1 MLVQGKKD
9 VTLRRMLRDSIDDQ
23 VTMFELFTN
32 VKEVADGDAEI
43 VAGVD
48 ACMKHWAAMSRE
60 YQGKEA
66 ALMSNMRKLQ
76 DTCKLNV
83 DGFNEGLLRMR
94 RFAKDR
100 QVIQELCGDALAGL
114 KSGMN
119 EVVSLGE
126 QVAQTRAHILAKA
139 QMRIRR
145 EREVALETAQSEIAA
160 HKRKAEAQRNE
171 LADSQ
176 RDMARQ
182 LEECRAQ
189 QQIESNKLCEMLAGV
204 KAQASQVTS
213 MQGELA
219 AKQAEIQELR
229 KDLSGLS
236 KRDAQLEASLGEKQ
250 AHINKLL
257 SGTRFRDWFKLRAAG
272 FRAKHS
278 SSVSLA
284 AFN

>member
-9 VTLRRMLRDSIDDQ
+9 VTLRRMLRESIDDQ

-48 ACMKHWAAMSRE
+48 ACMKHWTAMSRE

-66 ALMSNMRKLQ
+66 ALMSHMRQLQ

-83 DGFNEGLLRMR
+83 DGLNEGLLRMR
-94 RFAKDR
+94 HFAKDR
-100 QVIQELCGDALAGL
+100 QEIQELCDDALAGL
-114 KSGMN
+114 NSGIH

-126 QVAQTRAHILAKA
+126 QVAKTRAHILAKA
-139 QMRIRR
+139 QLCIRR

-160 HKRKAEAQRNE
+160 YKRQAEAQRDE
-171 LADSQ
+171 LVDSQ

-189 QQIESNKLCEMLAGV
+189 QQSESNKMCEMLADV
-204 KAQASQVTS
+204 KAKASEVNS

-219 AKQAEIQELR
+219 AKQAETEQLR

-236 KRDAQLEASLGEKQ
+236 KRDAQLEASLVEKQ

-257 SGTRFRDWFKLRAAG
+257 SGTLFRVQTTSCKFSCY
-272 FRAKHS
+272 KHS

-284 AFN
+284 AFS